1 MSKHV
6 DVRQEYSAASR
17 ILNSLASRCLEIWSN
32 KFFRV
37 WYVTSTMLLSLSTG
51 TKYCLWSPYIKHDYP
66 SNILIERLSLVVW
79 LKCTQH
85 SAHSNM
91 ISLFAFRETF
101 KGTQL
106 AHMRIRYHS
115 IYNLHITE
123 TQSILLL
130 TKCDKNNF
138 IGWAKTHSKTGFSVN
153 DRKST
158 KTLRSL
164 KRNSRST
171 LISGW
176 GELFSKWDIAQN
188 AIVFSDMYLQC
199 PGFQCAE

>member
-1 MSKHV
+1 MTKHV

-51 TKYCLWSPYIKHDYP
+51 TKYCLWSPYIKHDHP

-130 TKCDKNNF
+130 TK
-138 IGWAKTHSKTGFSVN
+138 WKTGFSVN
-153 DRKST
+153 DGKST